1 MFEELR
7 LVTLMAF
14 NPRGESSVPDSHGW
28 MVRSTLASKGGC
40 VIPDI
45 AGIGLDGLPSIC
57 QKSGVGK

>member
-1 MFEELR
+1 
-7 LVTLMAF
+7 MAF